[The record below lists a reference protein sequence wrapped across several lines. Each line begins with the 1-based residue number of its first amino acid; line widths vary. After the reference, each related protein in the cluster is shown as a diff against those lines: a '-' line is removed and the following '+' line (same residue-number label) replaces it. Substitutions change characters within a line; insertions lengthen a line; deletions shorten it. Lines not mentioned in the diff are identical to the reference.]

1 MYFHRK
7 LAPCLSAFT
16 SLWVK
21 QLSQNNGHDG
31 LYWFVIGPGL
41 ANQSDVKLPTQ
52 PWVTFDLIILTLK
65 ILVSCI
71 SWQWL
76 LTVFVVM
83 FCVAGQSVPGRS
95 ILLNNSLS
103 DRLPLQAS
111 KGIIIGMHSIF
122 TGILHISVDWQKLQN
137 HSADHFYQ
145 ILPTLHRCCLSLC
158 MSHILWFVSLY
169 VRHSSDM

>member
-1 MYFHRK
+1 MFVNFHK
-7 LAPCLSAFT
+7 
-16 SLWVK
+16 
-21 QLSQNNGHDG
+21 
-31 LYWFVIGPGL
+31 FVSKTAVAEQWAWWIVLIRDPGL
-41 ANQSDVKLPTQ
+41 ANQSDVILSTQ

-158 MSHILWFVSLY
+158 MSHILWFVSLC